1 MLTFLDSMLQAKSL
15 ADAFYFCLFII
26 LVRTTIRRSSIVAI
40 INSSFISNILYV
52 VYLLVI
58 PQ

>member
-1 MLTFLDSMLQAKSL
+1 MLQVKSL
-15 ADAFYFCLFII
+15 ADAFYFCLLII
-26 LVRTTIRRSSIVAI
+26 LVRTATIRRSSIVAI